1 MKVRV
6 KSLIEKIREIP
17 KRKLIAIS
25 ISIKVIEV
33 AVSTY
38 ILKKFFL
45 N

>member
-6 KSLIEKIREIP
+6 KSLIEKIRKIP